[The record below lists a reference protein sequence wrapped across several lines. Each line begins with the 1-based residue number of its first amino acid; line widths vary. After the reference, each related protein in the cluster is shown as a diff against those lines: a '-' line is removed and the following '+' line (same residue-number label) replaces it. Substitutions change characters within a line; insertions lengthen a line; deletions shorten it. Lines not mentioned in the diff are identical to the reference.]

1 MSGGFLSRDF
11 KWLKICM
18 DSAKVFSTCAKR
30 QYAAY
35 IVDEYGYQIGFGY
48 NGVPKG
54 MEHCVDNGCP
64 RLAENSTNGSDYSNC
79 RSIHAESNCLLHS
92 DYLARRNGC
101 TLYVNGPPC
110 FWCAK
115 LIANSG
121 VNRLVYIK
129 DDSYIGFNESKMFML
144 EAGIVVIGYAK
155 EEILEYMETIH
166 GN

>member
-1 MSGGFLSRDF
+1 MRQILSRDF
-11 KWLKICM
+11 KWLKLCM
-18 DSAKVFSTCAKR
+18 DSAKIFSTCAKR
-30 QYAAY
+30 QYATY

-64 RLAENSTNGSDYSNC
+64 RLADNSASGSSYENC
-79 RSIHAESNCLLHS
+79 RSIHAESNALLHS

-121 VNRLVYIK
+121 VSRLVYII
-129 DDSYIGFNESKMFML
+129 DRSYEQFDESRMFL
-144 EAGIVVIGYAK
+144 IEAGVHVVGYDR
-155 EEILEYMETIH
+155 EEVLDMVEF
-166 GN
+166 NV